1 MEAIE
6 QIISDIVATDRTA
19 TLWLNK
25 LGAEYSWMDPFWQF
39 MSEVKVWFPMYALVA
54 GLLIW
59 RLGWKKGLVAIAAVA
74 LAFFWNERVNNL
86 IKALVERPRPC
97 NDDGMLLAGIRV
109 LEQGGGFSFPSG
121 HACNSFGFAVCSA
134 WCLKM
139 DKKLNWNWYAV
150 VIILWA
156 FTVAVSRVMVAC
168 HFIGDVTVGAITGT
182 IMAVI
187 WYKIAK
193 WLCGRIKVR

>member
-1 MEAIE
+1 MEGIE
-6 QIISDIVATDRTA
+6 HIISNLVANDRAA

-25 LGAEYSWMDPFWQF
+25 LGADYGWLDPFWQF
-39 MSEVKVWFPMYALVA
+39 MSEIKVWFPMYALVA
-54 GLLIW
+54 ALLIW
-59 RLGWKKGLVAIAAVA
+59 RLGWKKGLIAVAAVA
-74 LAFFWNERVNNL
+74 LAFFCNERINNL

-97 NDDGMLLAGIRV
+97 NDEGMLTAGIRV
-109 LEQGGGFSFPSG
+109 LMQGWGFSFPSG

-156 FTVAVSRVMVAC
+156 FTVAASRVMVAC
-168 HFIGDVTVGAITGT
+168 HFIGDVTVGAIMGT
-182 IMAVI
+182 IMAII